1 MGETIKYY
9 IERLYPYVIALVIS
23 LIIKKL
29 KITFEYNPNFN
40 DVLTGIITINSIIIG
55 FLGAVMPVVM
65 SMKNESKFVKY
76 VFEKD
81 VNNLFVKYMKATI
94 KFGLLNAGITLV
106 MYVRTSI
113 KNSVAQEFLKYS
125 WLWLSILF
133 FILTYRCMG
142 HMMSMIFAKDE
153 DDLPPDNVEGKIKS
167 QEIIEFENRHKKDF

>member
-1 MGETIKYY
+1 MGETVKYY
-9 IERLYPYVIALVIS
+9 IERSYPYVIALLLT
-23 LIIKKL
+23 LIILQQKV
-29 KITFEYNPNFN
+29 TFEDNPNFN
-40 DVLTGIITINSIIIG
+40 DALAGVITINSIIIG

-94 KFGLLNAGITLV
+94 KFGLLNAGITLA

-113 KNSVAQEFLKYS
+113 KNCIVQDLLKYC

-142 HMMSMIFAKDE
+142 HMMNMIFAKDE
-153 DDLPPDNVEGKIKS
+153 GDLPTNDVEEKVKT
-167 QEIIEFENRHKKDF
+167 QEIIDFENRHEKKF